1 MLLEYEVSNFTV
13 FRDKTTLS
21 MKPGKVYRRFS
32 DNVYKAHSKM
42 KVSKFAL
49 IVGENGSGKT
59 YFMTSLDFLK
69 YLMTSYENVRSI
81 KNLCSNY
88 NFEQPQSFK
97 LVVLIDKKIYTYEL
111 TIDQYSIVSEELKY
125 RGYTQKEQ
133 EDISIFSNRR
143 TKTEE
148 YNYGIGFSY
157 QVKSY
162 YNFKKDFQK
171 MLETNPGRLLLN
183 ALSIFGIKE
192 VNTFLNWIERQLV
205 IILPSNATLNIYRQ
219 MEKSEEDLRIIQ
231 NDNFLEIFRLAD
243 PTIIRLKIDLED
255 PFRESILTRRREEK
269 EFDIPIKYES
279 SGIREF
285 FAWSIQIWKVIYENV
300 TLFAD
305 ELDRVLN
312 PILAS
317 KVLQFIKGSEHCGQ
331 FIFSTHNIF
340 HLNTRDFTKE
350 QLYFVNKNPETLES
364 ELYSLAEFKDY
375 RYEKENV
382 YELYLKGLLG
392 GVPNE

>member
-1 MLLEYEVSNFTV
+1 
-13 FRDKTTLS
+13 
-21 MKPGKVYRRFS
+21 
-32 DNVYKAHSKM
+32 
-42 KVSKFAL
+42 
-49 IVGENGSGKT
+49 
-59 YFMTSLDFLK
+59 
-69 YLMTSYENVRSI
+69 MTSYENVRSI

-133 EDISIFSNRR
+133 EDISIFLIYR
-143 TKTEE
+143 TEME
-148 YNYGIGFSY
+148 MHSDHPRASY
-157 QVKSY
+157 KMEIY
-162 YNFKKDFQK
+162 RNFVSQELQK
-171 MLETNPGRLLLN
+171 MLKPSLGRPLLN

-192 VNTFLNWIERQLV
+192 VNTFLNWIRHQL
-205 IILPSNATLNIYRQ
+205 IIVLPSDAALNIYRQ

-364 ELYSLAEFKDY
+364 ELYSLAEFKNY